1 MISGRKQRRSIVQ
14 FSTVE
19 QGLLMRMAAASAP
32 TAGQPSAIPIEDLLR
47 KLIPQVLATV
57 FRRFHDFPGADDAV
71 QEAAL
76 SATMQWP
83 REGMPDNPHAW
94 LSRVAFRSMADQ
106 VRSDSARHRRE
117 SEFVLQAAHRSEST
131 HDSPALRRR

>member
-83 REGMPDNPHAW
+83 REGMPGR
-94 LSRVAFRSMADQ
+94 SRLAQPGRIPLDGRSSSQRFCTPPSRERICPASRPSVGID
-106 VRSDSARHRRE
+106 ARLAGASRR
-117 SEFVLQAAHRSEST
+117 
-131 HDSPALRRR
+131 